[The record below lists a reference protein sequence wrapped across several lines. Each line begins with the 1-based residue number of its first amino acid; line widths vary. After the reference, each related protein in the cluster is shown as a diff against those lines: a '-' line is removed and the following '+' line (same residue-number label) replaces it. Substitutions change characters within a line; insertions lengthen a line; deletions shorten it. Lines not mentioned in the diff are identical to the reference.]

1 MGKFTQ
7 LKLKLAQMIAKMSE
21 LETDKATLVWAE
33 ERDLEAGMEVYVFK
47 DEEYV
52 PAEDGEYI
60 TKDNKVITVKDGKVE
75 SITDPIAEVAP
86 EEAKAE
92 EAKAEEAPVKEEVV
106 MSEELYP
113 IVADMINKMAE
124 LENRV
129 AALESKLMEVSGQ
142 MEGAVKSVEEMSKMS
157 AAFSAESQLEQD
169 DEYTRKIKN
178 FIGK

>member
-33 ERDLEAGMEVYVFK
+33 ERDLEAGMEVYVLK

-75 SITDPIAEVAP
+75 SITDPAAEVAP
-86 EEAKAE
+86 EEKPE
-92 EAKAEEAPVKEEVV
+92 ETVKEEVE

-113 IVADMINKMAE
+113 IVADMINKTAE

-129 AALESKLMEVSGQ
+129 VALESKLMEVSGQ

-157 AAFSAESQLEQD
+157 AAFSAESQLED

>member
-1 MGKFTQ
+1 
-7 LKLKLAQMIAKMSE
+7 MIAKMAE

-33 ERDLEAGMEVYVFK
+33 ERDLEAGMEVYVLK

-86 EEAKAE
+86 EEVP
-92 EAKAEEAPVKEEVV
+92 AEEAPVKEDVQ

-124 LENRV
+124 LENRIV
-129 AALESKLMEVSGQ
+129 ALESKLMEVSGQ
-142 MEGAVKSVEEMSKMS
+142 MEGAVKSVEEMSRMS
-157 AAFSAESQLEQD
+157 AAFSAESQLEED

-178 FIGK
+178 FMRK

>member
-1 MGKFTQ
+1 
-7 LKLKLAQMIAKMSE
+7 MIAKMAE

-86 EEAKAE
+86 EEANAE
-92 EAKAEEAPVKEEVV
+92 PVKEEVV

-142 MEGAVKSVEEMSKMS
+142 MEGAVKSVEEMSKIS

-169 DEYTRKIKN
+169 DEYTKKIKN

>member
-7 LKLKLAQMIAKMSE
+7 LKLKLAQMIAKMAE

-33 ERDLEAGMEVYVFK
+33 ERDLEAGMEVYVLK

-86 EEAKAE
+86 EETSE
-92 EAKAEEAPVKEEVV
+92 EPVKEEVE

-129 AALESKLMEVSGQ
+129 VALESKLMEVSGQ

-157 AAFSAESQLEQD
+157 AAFSAESQLED

>member
-7 LKLKLAQMIAKMSE
+7 LKLKLAQMIAKMAE

-33 ERDLEAGMEVYVFK
+33 ERDLEAGMEVYVLK
-47 DEEYV
+47 DDEYV

-86 EEAKAE
+86 EETPAE
-92 EAKAEEAPVKEEVV
+92 PVKEDVE

-124 LENRV
+124 LENRI
-129 AALESKLMEVSGQ
+129 AALESKVTEVSGQ

-157 AAFSAESQLEQD
+157 AAFSAESQLEAD

>member
-33 ERDLEAGMEVYVFK
+33 ERDLEAGMEVYVLK

-75 SITDPIAEVAP
+75 SITDPAAEVAP
-86 EEAKAE
+86 APEE
-92 EAKAEEAPVKEEVV
+92 PVKEEVE

-124 LENRV
+124 LESRV

-157 AAFSAESQLEQD
+157 AAFSAESQLED

>member
-1 MGKFTQ
+1 
-7 LKLKLAQMIAKMSE
+7 MIAKMAE

-47 DEEYV
+47 DDEYV

-92 EAKAEEAPVKEEVV
+92 ETNAEPVKEEVT

-169 DEYTRKIKN
+169 DEYTKKIKN

>member
-33 ERDLEAGMEVYVFK
+33 ERDLEAGMEVYIFK

-75 SITDPIAEVAP
+75 SITDPAAEVAP
-86 EEAKAE
+86 APEEPA
-92 EAKAEEAPVKEEVV
+92 KEEVE

-129 AALESKLMEVSGQ
+129 VALESKLMEVSGQ

-157 AAFSAESQLEQD
+157 AAFSAESQLED

>member
-86 EEAKAE
+86 EEAP
-92 EAKAEEAPVKEEVV
+92 AEEAPVKEEVV

-142 MEGAVKSVEEMSKMS
+142 MEGAVKSVEEMSKIS

-169 DEYTRKIKN
+169 DEYTKKIKN

>member
-1 MGKFTQ
+1 
-7 LKLKLAQMIAKMSE
+7 MIAKMAE

-86 EEAKAE
+86 E

>member
-1 MGKFTQ
+1 
-7 LKLKLAQMIAKMSE
+7 MIAKMAE

-33 ERDLEAGMEVYVFK
+33 ERDLEAGMEVYIFK

-92 EAKAEEAPVKEEVV
+92 PVKEEVV

-169 DEYTRKIKN
+169 DEYTKKIKN

>member
-1 MGKFTQ
+1 
-7 LKLKLAQMIAKMSE
+7 MIAKMAE

-33 ERDLEAGMEVYVFK
+33 ERDLEAGMEVYVLK
-47 DEEYV
+47 NEEYI

-86 EEAKAE
+86 EEVP
-92 EAKAEEAPVKEEVV
+92 AEEAPVKEDVQ

-129 AALESKLMEVSGQ
+129 VALESKLMEVSGQ

-157 AAFSAESQLEQD
+157 AAFSAESQLEAD

>member
-92 EAKAEEAPVKEEVV
+92 PVKEEVV

-142 MEGAVKSVEEMSKMS
+142 MEGAVKSVEEMSKIS

-169 DEYTRKIKN
+169 DEYTKKIKN